1 MPSDAVNHPCV
12 LRSRSAVPD
21 RGASGRHDLAQNGIR
36 IRMVRDTTAQT
47 GTWRYPTIELLIRRS
62 QVRILPGAPQNP
74 SSDGVS
80 EDLGRGPRGVF
91 GSCVL
96 LVCSPVQGQYRWVS
110 ISRSTSPSRDRAGPP
125 SMCPRTPFN
134 TPRPP
139 LNPYPAR
146 GATGDRTSPLRR
158 PSECPTQ
165 PGRFTSCRVHAV
177 VLGPTSS
184 STTHPSGPV
193 YPATHDPRRR
203 EERVLKLRKPLRVL
217 VEILGAVRAFLG
229 KPRAAPVRA
238 G

>member
-1 MPSDAVNHPCV
+1 MGKCS
-12 LRSRSAVPD
+12 LRSTPTCTRLG
-21 RGASGRHDLAQNGIR
+21 RGSTPVAQIAR
-36 IRMVRDTTAQT
+36 K
-47 GTWRYPTIELLIRRS
+47 RR
-62 QVRILPGAPQNP
+62 
-74 SSDGVS
+74 

-91 GSCVL
+91 GRCVL
-96 LVCSPVQGQYRWVS
+96 LVCSPVQDEYRWA
-110 ISRSTSPSRDRAGPP
+110 STSQSTLPSRDRAGPP

-146 GATGDRTSPLRR
+146 GATGGRTSPLRR

-184 STTHPSGPV
+184 STTHPSDPV

-217 VEILGAVRAFLG
+217 VEIPGAVHAFLG